1 MGAEYPGKK
10 FDKEWDNWRYRQAL
24 EREGYKFYTVDGGT
38 TLNGY
43 VSLALG
49 YQIIYINIVKK
60 GMKPGDSALF
70 KVQSGG
76 ADYLN
81 VLLTSADIVPGSETT
96 DANGVT
102 TVTFKK
108 RVCLIGGDW
117 TVVEVDKWSW
127 AYTAVTGTISKVGL
141 VSDSSEEDRTFTF
154 DNNYKTDIPKHDE
167 GVKVNQI
174 KPIE

>member
-1 MGAEYPGKK
+1 
-10 FDKEWDNWRYRQAL
+10 
-24 EREGYKFYTVDGGT
+24 
-38 TLNGY
+38 
-43 VSLALG
+43 
-49 YQIIYINIVKK
+49 
-60 GMKPGDSALF
+60 MKPGDSALF

-76 ADYLN
+76 SDYLN
-81 VLLTSADIVPGSETT
+81 VLLTSETDKVPGSETT

-102 TVTFKK
+102 TVTLKK

-127 AYTAVTGTISKVGL
+127 AYTAVTGTISKSGL